1 MAERNND
8 ISIAAAAQRPVR
20 SILISQPQPENGKS
34 PFLDIATEFKIKV
47 DFRPFIHVAG
57 VEAKDFRKS
66 KVYIDQVKCVI
77 LTSRNAIENYFRL
90 CEEMRIKVAED
101 IKYFCI
107 SEAIALYLQKYIQYR
122 KRKVFFGDGKL
133 PKLIEVILKHK
144 DKTDG
149 KFLLPCSDVRDQNM
163 IDLLKNAN
171 IDFEE
176 AVMFRTVVSDLSD
189 LKEVKYD
196 MLAFFSPMAITSL
209 FQNFPD
215 FEQGPTRIA
224 AFGATTHEAIKERNL
239 RLDVMSPTPENP
251 SLTGA
256 IKAYIVNAN
265 KKK

>member
-1 MAERNND
+1 MAEKTNTITVD
-8 ISIAAAAQRPVR
+8 EASQKPVK
-20 SILISQPQPENGKS
+20 SILLSQPKPENGKS
-34 PFLDIATEFKIKV
+34 PFLDLAAEYKIKV

-57 VEAKDFRKS
+57 VDAKEFRKS

-77 LTSRNAIENYFRL
+77 LTSRNAIEHYFRL

-101 IKYFCI
+101 TKYFCI

-133 PKLIEVILKHK
+133 PKLIEVIQKHK

-163 IDLLKNAN
+163 IELLKSAN
-171 IDFEE
+171 ISFEE
-176 AVMFRTVVSDLSD
+176 AVMYRTVVSDLSD

-196 MLAFFSPMAITSL
+196 MLAFFSPMGITSL

-215 FEQGPTRIA
+215 FEQGATRIA
-224 AFGATTHEAIKERNL
+224 AFGVTTHEAVKERNL
-239 RLDVMSPTPENP
+239 RLDVIAPTPENP
-251 SLTGA
+251 SMAGA
-256 IKAYIVNAN
+256 IKAYILKAN